1 MKEYVEKVKL
11 TSMVSLGTIR
21 SNGFSYPE
29 WWRDMDPRKPSNLFS
44 SVKKG
49 AKPFADAC
57 V

>member
-49 AKPFADAC
+49 AKPFADAS